1 MPSWALVTGRARLLR
16 VLCMVAWMLVITY
29 WSHQPTLPIDQPE
42 VSQLFFGLQ
51 HRLAHLVGFG
61 VLGLLAWWSFQG
73 APRAALLAVLVT
85 SAFGGFDEW
94 HQSLVPGRKPGIDDW
109 LFDTFAAALAIY
121 AWPRLRLQSIAS
133 RYSNS
138 VSPTILSIE
147 K

>member
-1 MPSWALVTGRARLLR
+1 MLL
-16 VLCMVAWMLVITY
+16 ITY

-42 VSQLFFGLQ
+42 VKQLFFGLQ

-61 VLGLLAWWSFQG
+61 VLGLLALWTFQG
-73 APRAALLAVLVT
+73 APRAALLAVLFT
-85 SAFGGFDEW
+85 SAFGAFDEW

-109 LFDTFAAALAIY
+109 LFDTFSAALAIY
-121 AWPRLRLQSIAS
+121 TWSRLRLRPHSSTS
-133 RYSNS
+133 RYSSS